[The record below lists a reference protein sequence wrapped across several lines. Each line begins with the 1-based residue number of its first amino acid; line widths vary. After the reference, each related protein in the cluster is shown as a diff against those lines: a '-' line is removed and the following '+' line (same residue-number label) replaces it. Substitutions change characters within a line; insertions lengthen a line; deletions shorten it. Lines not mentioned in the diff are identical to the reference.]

1 VLAAAEEQEA
11 EQAERRADHDSG
23 RHPRWQFGPVA
34 DRAGAARRR
43 VEVLVA
49 GSTER
54 AAIAV
59 GALAFRPD
67 ARVHVARVIAR
78 VLDIAR
84 ANVSRD
90 GRNPPPAPGE
100 RQLLERDALLATLC
114 ALAALDALAPEV
126 ARRLLQI
133 EARLANEQVIV

>member
-1 VLAAAEEQEA
+1 MLAAAEEQVA

-23 RHPRWQFGPVA
+23 RHPRRPFGPVA

-67 ARVHVARVIAR
+67 ARVHVPRVIAR
-78 VLDIAR
+78 VLDIAWP
-84 ANVSRD
+84 NVSRD
-90 GRNPPPAPGE
+90 GRNPPPAPGK
-100 RQLLERDALLATLC
+100 RQLLECDALLATLC
-114 ALAALDALAPEV
+114 TLAALDAFAPEV
-126 ARRLLQI
+126 DRRLLQK
-133 EARLANEQVIV
+133 EARLADE